1 MTTEELTALG
11 LSEEQVKGVMAL
23 HGKDINTTKSSLET
37 AEKERDNYKGQ
48 AESLQTQL
56 DTANDTISKFGDA
69 TPESIESLKADVEK
83 YKNDAQAAQDKYNQ
97 DITARD
103 QKTWLDSQL
112 DTFGVASPLA
122 RKAIIAEVSASTD
135 KGGLPWR
142 NGAFLGFNDYMSQ
155 QKEKDPTLYQTQEEK
170 DAANA
175 AKDKEDNPPGFAG
188 STGDDGKGGAA
199 QWTPPKLF

>member
-1 MTTEELTALG
+1 MTKEELTALG

-69 TPESIESLKADVEK
+69 TPESIEGLKADVEK
-83 YKNDAQAAQDKYNQ
+83 YKNDAKAAQDKYNS

-135 KGGLPWR
+135 EGGLPWK

-155 QKEKDPTLYQTQEEK
+155 QKEKDPTLYRTKEEQ
-170 DAANA
+170 
-175 AKDKEDNPPGFAG
+175 DKEDNPPGFAG